1 VDEGEGG
8 GGGGGVVDMDV
19 VVGAW
24 YAAIGAGV
32 EVVVGDGRG
41 VVEVLVVEGAATG
54 FGACWLSACF
64 CATAA

>member
-1 VDEGEGG
+1 MDEVEGG
-8 GGGGGVVDMDV
+8 GGGGGVVDVDV

-32 EVVVGDGRG
+32 EVVVGGG
-41 VVEVLVVEGAATG
+41 GGVEVLVVEGAATG
-54 FGACWLSACF
+54 FGPCWLSACF